1 MNLQN
6 LSKAEQEQLQALLN
20 KMNGSSNK
28 LDEMIANIIENF
40 DFSKV
45 QVAMEN
51 MNWRWRGEHVSVEML
66 KSEAERL
73 LREAAKHRLGDF
85 MDQHW
90 ELGII
95 TGTGGL
101 EATAYCD
108 ENKGR
113 IITLD
118 LKFVLAEWDS
128 SEEEL

>member
-1 MNLQN
+1 MNVQN
-6 LSKAEQEQLQALLN
+6 LSKAEQAQLQALLN

-28 LDEMIANIIENF
+28 LEEMIENIIENF

-51 MNWRWRGEHVSVEML
+51 MNWKWRGEHVSVEMI
-66 KSEAERL
+66 KSEAESL
-73 LREAAKHRLGDF
+73 LRAAAEYRLGDF
-85 MDQHW
+85 IDQYW

-101 EATAYCD
+101 EATAFCD
-108 ENKGR
+108 EDKTR
-113 IITLD
+113 ITALD
-118 LKFVLAEWDS
+118 LKFVLTERDS

>member
-1 MNLQN
+1 MNVQN
-6 LSKAEQEQLQALLN
+6 LSKAEREQLQALLN
-20 KMNGSSNK
+20 KMNSSSNK
-28 LDEMIANIIENF
+28 LEEMIVNIIENF
-40 DFSKV
+40 DFGKV

-51 MNWRWRGEHVSVEML
+51 MNWRWRGEHVSIEMI

-85 MDQHW
+85 IDQYW

-101 EATAYCD
+101 EATAFCD
-108 ENKGR
+108 EDKTR
-113 IITLD
+113 ITALD